1 MFLPGLLLNQGD
13 GKKGGVSLG
22 EEPGA
27 LWWMPASAVGL
38 PRDAAQGSLAHS
50 LKVPEPLS
58 ELANSEKQRRDTAG
72 YRKGIPPSPAPLSGP
87 SFPGRKEVSRADTVS
102 NCPEVQTFP
111 RPKFKSITSSSLVST
126 PLSLQ
131 TIRGAVLGVCAPTD
145 LVSLP
150 GKLFRGICLRSTAAD
165 FNNSPR
171 SVCDSRR
178 FY

>member
-87 SFPGRKEVSRADTVS
+87 SFPSVEQEACSRTGMEAS
-102 NCPEVQTFP
+102 AQ
-111 RPKFKSITSSSLVST
+111 
-126 PLSLQ
+126 
-131 TIRGAVLGVCAPTD
+131 A
-145 LVSLP
+145 
-150 GKLFRGICLRSTAAD
+150 
-165 FNNSPR
+165 
-171 SVCDSRR
+171 SRLHR
-178 FY
+178 